1 MPAVIIASVF
11 AVMLLVFLFIVFP
24 GRPSKAQKSAFYGR
38 NIAHRGLYEK
48 DQSVPENS
56 LAAFKR
62 AVQSGYGI
70 ELDVQLSRD
79 GKVVVFHDD
88 GLNRVCGVDKRVD
101 ELDLAE
107 LRELRLCGSDG
118 QIPLFEEVLSIID
131 GKVPLIVEL
140 KTGKRNA
147 ELCEKTYAYLKQ
159 YVGDVCIE
167 SFDPFIVG
175 WFKKNAKEILR
186 GQLAQPG
193 KIYVEFG
200 FPKIQGLILGNTL
213 LNFIARPQFI
223 AYRIGKKPFAVR
235 AAEYL
240 GAIKV
245 GWTSPDESSEDKF
258 DVIIFEHYTPKTQF
272 KQQ

>member
-1 MPAVIIASVF
+1 MPAVIIASVLT
-11 AVMLLVFLFIVFP
+11 VILLVFLFIVFP
-24 GRPSKAQKSAFYGR
+24 GRPSKAQKNAFYGR

-131 GKVPLIVEL
+131 GRVPLLVEL
-140 KTGKRNA
+140 KHGRRDK
-147 ELCEKTYAYLKQ
+147 ELCEKTLELLRGYKGVY
-159 YVGDVCIE
+159 CIE
-167 SFDPFIVG
+167 SFDPRIVG
-175 WFKKNAKEILR
+175 FFRKSAPDIMR
-186 GQLAQPG
+186 GQLSQPASEF
-193 KIYVEFG
+193 KKFG
-200 FPKIQGLILGNTL
+200 FAFPANVILGHLL
-213 LNFIARPQFI
+213 LNFIARPEFI
-223 AYRIGKKPFAVR
+223 SYRIGKKPFPVR
-235 AAEYL
+235 FAERC
-240 GAIKV
+240 GAMRF
-245 GWTSPDESSEDKF
+245 GWTSIDESAEEDF
-258 DVIIFEHYTPKTQF
+258 DSVIFEHYRPRVRF
-272 KQQ
+272 R